1 MKAAFRAFAASGVGA
16 NGFSANA
23 NGRLQRRVS
32 SARNE
37 AIDARRSQGASH
49 VHGQD
54 SAWA

>member
-23 NGRLQRRVS
+23 NGRLQRQVS